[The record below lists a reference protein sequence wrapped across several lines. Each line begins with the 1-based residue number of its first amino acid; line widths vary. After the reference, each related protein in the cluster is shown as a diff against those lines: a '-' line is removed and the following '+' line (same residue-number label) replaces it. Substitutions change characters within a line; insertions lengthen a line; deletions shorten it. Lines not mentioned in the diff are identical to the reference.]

1 MLKYISDCEGY
12 YLTCRDSCNFLEIG
26 YEWGSLMKILNKF
39 PKSNSSL
46 HLDLIK
52 NGWVPMK
59 EPKTLISAILL
70 SVPLMVVNAIISIG
84 VINIFSTI
92 SLSDFGLLSDSIS
105 ITINLGIIFWLVL
118 LLILHELLHL
128 IFIPNFIKSEKTFV
142 GFTLFGGFVITEE
155 EVSKSR
161 YIFITIA
168 PFMIISIILPLIL
181 SVFGLLTTTLKFL
194 IILNAMAS
202 SVDMLNLLLIMKQV
216 PKNATLKSNGPDTYW
231 KNTQM
236 NE

>member
-1 MLKYISDCEGY
+1 
-12 YLTCRDSCNFLEIG
+12 
-26 YEWGSLMKILNKF
+26 MKLLNKF
-39 PKSNSSL
+39 PKSSPSL

-84 VINIFSTI
+84 VINIFSTV
-92 SLSDFGLLSDSIS
+92 SLSEFGLLSDSIS

-155 EVSKSR
+155 VVSKSR
-161 YIFITIA
+161 YIIITFA

-202 SVDMLNLLLIMKQV
+202 SVDMLNLLHIIKQV
-216 PKNATLKSNGPDTYW
+216 PKNAALKSNGPDTYW
-231 KNTQM
+231 KYTQT
-236 NE
+236 NEKCKYNESNLYN

>member
-1 MLKYISDCEGY
+1 
-12 YLTCRDSCNFLEIG
+12 
-26 YEWGSLMKILNKF
+26 MKILNKL
-39 PKSNSSL
+39 PKSNPSL
-46 HLDLIK
+46 HSDLIK

-70 SVPLMVVNAIISIG
+70 SVPLIVVNAIISIG
-84 VINIFSTI
+84 VINVFSTI
-92 SLSDFGLLSDSIS
+92 SLSDFGLTSDSIS

-168 PFMIISIILPLIL
+168 PFMIISIILPLVL

-194 IILNAMAS
+194 IILNSMAS
-202 SVDMLNLLLIMKQV
+202 SVDILNLLLIIKQV
-216 PKNATLKSNGPDTYW
+216 PKNATLKGNGPDTYW
-231 KNTQM
+231 KNTQL
-236 NE
+236 NEKCKYNESNLFN